1 MTKDQRLQGVGIAN
15 LNRGGELTVRQFA
28 AVFRLPPK
36 DYSITLVKKESGG
49 KIRSE
54 LTTQELFNRKRVALG
69 SKVRD
74 RNLCYLRLAL
84 AL

>member
-1 MTKDQRLQGVGIAN
+1 M
-15 LNRGGELTVRQFA
+15 RQFA

-36 DYSITLVKKESGG
+36 SFTLVKKESGG

-54 LTTQELFNRKRVALG
+54 LTAQELFNRKRVALG

-74 RNLCYLRLAL
+74 RNLCYLGLAL